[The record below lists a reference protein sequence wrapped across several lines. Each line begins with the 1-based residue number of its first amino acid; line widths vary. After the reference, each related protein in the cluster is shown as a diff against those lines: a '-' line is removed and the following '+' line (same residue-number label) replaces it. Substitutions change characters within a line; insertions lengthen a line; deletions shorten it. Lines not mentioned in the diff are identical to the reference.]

1 MDMLSMTGF
10 GTGEGAA
17 GPVTITVEFRSVNHR
32 FLDVSLKLPSLLA
45 PFELDVRNF
54 LKDNIAR
61 GRVSVSVQ
69 VEVDR
74 AAAATGADP
83 ERLAQGIR
91 MVQTAAAELA
101 RATGEPAEPVKLKH
115 LLMLPDLFRVE
126 EPDLDPE
133 DARTALMQALAGA
146 ARGLQ
151 EMKKAEGAALV
162 TEMLGRLDTVEA
174 KLAQVR
180 ALAPL
185 AAAEIQRK
193 LNERLEKLLA
203 EPLEPQR
210 LAQEVALLAD
220 RSNIN
225 EECERLGIH
234 IRHFRAAFTEGGQV
248 AKRLN
253 FLLQEMHRE
262 VNTMGSKTN
271 LMDITQAVIV
281 MKDEVES
288 LREQIQNLE

>member
-10 GTGEGAA
+10 GTGEGTA
-17 GPVTITVEFRSVNHR
+17 GPVRITVEFRSVNHR

-45 PFELDVRNF
+45 PFEIDVRNF

-91 MVQTAAAELA
+91 LVQSAAAELA
-101 RATGEPAEPVKLKH
+101 RATGRPAEPVTLEH

-126 EPDLDPE
+126 EPDLSPE
-133 DARTALMQALAGA
+133 DARAALMQALGGA

-162 TEMLGRLDTVEA
+162 KEMLGRLDTVEA
-174 KLAQVR
+174 KLAEVR
-180 ALAPL
+180 RLAPL

-193 LNERLEKLLA
+193 LSERLDKLLS

-234 IRHFRAAFTEGGQV
+234 IQHFRAAFDEGGQV
-248 AKRLN
+248 AKRIN

>member
-10 GTGEGAA
+10 GTGEGTA
-17 GPVTITVEFRSVNHR
+17 GPVTITAEFRSVNHR

-45 PFELDVRNF
+45 AYELDVRNF
-54 LKDNIAR
+54 QKDNIAR

-69 VEVDR
+69 VELARGEV
-74 AAAATGADP
+74 ASGADP

-91 MVQTAAAELA
+91 MVQTAANELA
-101 RATGEPAEPVKLKH
+101 KATGRPAEPVTLAH
-115 LLMLPDLFRVE
+115 LLQLPELFRVE
-126 EPDLDPE
+126 DPELDPE
-133 DARTALMQALAGA
+133 HVRGALMAALAGA
-146 ARGLQ
+146 ARGLL
-151 EMKKAEGAALV
+151 EMKKQEGAALV
-162 TEMLGRLDTVEA
+162 REMNGRLDIVEQ
-174 KLAQVR
+174 KLGEVR
-180 ALAPL
+180 LLAPQ
-185 AAAEIQRK
+185 AAVEIQRK
-193 LNERLEKLLA
+193 LNERLAKLLS

-210 LAQEVALLAD
+210 MAQEVALLAD

-234 IRHFRAAFTEGGQV
+234 IEHFRAAFTEGGQV
-248 AKRLN
+248 AKRIN

>member
-1 MDMLSMTGF
+1 MTGF
-10 GTGEGAA
+10 GTGEGTA
-17 GPVTITVEFRSVNHR
+17 GPVTITTEFRSVNHR

-45 PFELDVRNF
+45 AYELDVRNF

-69 VEVDR
+69 VELAR
-74 AAAATGADP
+74 GAAVSGADP

-91 MVQTAAAELA
+91 MVQTAANELA
-101 RATGEPAEPVKLKH
+101 KATSRPAEPVTLAH
-115 LLMLPDLFRVE
+115 LLQLPELFRVE
-126 EPDLDPE
+126 DPELDPE
-133 DARTALMQALAGA
+133 QVREALMAALAGA

-151 EMKKAEGAALV
+151 EMKKQEGAALV
-162 TEMLGRLDTVEA
+162 REMNGRLGIVET
-174 KLAQVR
+174 KLAEVR
-180 ALAPL
+180 LLAPQ
-185 AAAEIQRK
+185 AAVEIQRK
-193 LNERLEKLLA
+193 LNERLAKLLS

-210 LAQEVALLAD
+210 MAQEVALLAD

-234 IRHFRAAFTEGGQV
+234 IEHFRAAFTEGGQV
-248 AKRLN
+248 AKRIN

>member
-1 MDMLSMTGF
+1 MELLSMTGF
-10 GTGEGAA
+10 GTGEGRS
-17 GPVTITVEFRSVNHR
+17 GPLTITAEFRSVNHR

-45 PFELDVRNF
+45 AYELDVRNF
-54 LKDNIAR
+54 LKENIAR
-61 GRVSVSVQ
+61 GRVSVSLQ
-69 VEVDR
+69 VELAR
-74 AAAATGADP
+74 GEAGTGADP
-83 ERLAQGIR
+83 ERLAQGVR
-91 MVQTAAAELA
+91 LVRAAAAELA
-101 RATGEPAEPVKLKH
+101 RATGQPPEPVRLEH
-115 LLMLPDLFRVE
+115 LLQLPDLFRVE
-126 EPDLDPE
+126 DPQLEPDDVR
-133 DARTALMQALAGA
+133 AALLQALQGA
-146 ARGLQ
+146 HRGLH
-151 EMKKAEGAALV
+151 EMKRAEGAALV
-162 TEMLGRLDTVEA
+162 REMLGRVDTIEA
-174 KLAQVR
+174 KLGEVR
-180 ALAPL
+180 QLAPL

-193 LNERLEKLLA
+193 LSERLDKLLS

-234 IRHFRAAFTEGGQV
+234 LEHFRAAFAEGGQV
-248 AKRLN
+248 AKRVN
-253 FLLQEMHRE
+253 FLQQEMHRE

>member
-1 MDMLSMTGF
+1 MLSMTGF
-10 GTGEGAA
+10 GTGEGSS
-17 GPVTITVEFRSVNHR
+17 GPVTVTVEFRSVNHR
-32 FLDVSLKLPSLLA
+32 FLDVSLKLPSLLV
-45 PFELDVRNF
+45 PYELDVRNF

-61 GRVSVSVQ
+61 GRVSVGVQ
-69 VEVDR
+69 VEVSR

-91 MVQTAAAELA
+91 MVQTAADELA
-101 RATGEPAEPVKLKH
+101 RASGRPAEPVTLAH
-115 LLMLPDLFRVE
+115 LLQLPELFRVE

-133 DARTALMQALAGA
+133 HARAALMAALQGA

-162 TEMLGRLDTVEA
+162 KEMLGRLDTVEA
-174 KLAQVR
+174 KLAEVR
-180 ALAPL
+180 KLAPL

-193 LNERLEKLLA
+193 LLERLDKLLS

-234 IRHFRAAFTEGGQV
+234 ITHFRAAFDEGGQV
-248 AKRLN
+248 AKRIN

>member
-1 MDMLSMTGF
+1 MTGF
-10 GTGEGAA
+10 GSGEGHA
-17 GPVTITVEFRSVNHR
+17 GPVTITAEFRSVNHR

-45 PFELDVRNF
+45 AYELEVRNF

-61 GRVSVSVQ
+61 GRVSVSIQ
-69 VEVDR
+69 AEVAR
-74 AAAATGADP
+74 SEAASGADP

-91 MVQTAAAELA
+91 LVQTAAVELA
-101 RATGEPAEPVKLKH
+101 RATGQPPEPVRLDH
-115 LLMLPDLFRVE
+115 LMRLPDLFRLE
-126 EPDLDPE
+126 DPQLDPE
-133 DARTALMQALAGA
+133 TARAALMQALDGA
-146 ARGLQ
+146 CRGLQ

-162 TEMLGRLDTVEA
+162 RGDGRPAGHRRSEA
-174 KLAQVR
+174 GRRCASWR
-180 ALAPL
+180 PL
-185 AAAEIQRK
+185 AATEIQRK
-193 LNERLEKLLA
+193 LNERLEKLLS

-210 LAQEVALLAD
+210 LAQEVAMLAD

-234 IRHFRAAFTEGGQV
+234 IEHFRAAFVEGGQV
-248 AKRLN
+248 AKRIN

>member
-1 MDMLSMTGF
+1 MTGF
-10 GTGEGAA
+10 GTGEGHA
-17 GPVTITVEFRSVNHR
+17 GPVTITAEFRSVNHR

-45 PFELDVRNF
+45 AYELDVRNF

-61 GRVSVSVQ
+61 GRVSVNLQ
-69 VEVDR
+69 AEVAR
-74 AAAATGADP
+74 AEAASGADP

-91 MVQTAAAELA
+91 LVQTAAAELA
-101 RATGEPAEPVKLKH
+101 RFTGQPPEPVRLDH
-115 LLMLPDLFRVE
+115 LMRLPDLFRLE
-126 EPDLDPE
+126 DPQLDPVVV
-133 DARTALMQALAGA
+133 RTALMQALEGA
-146 ARGLQ
+146 CRGLQ
-151 EMKKAEGAALV
+151 DMKKAEGAALV
-162 TEMLGRLDTVEA
+162 REMSGRLDIVEA
-174 KLAQVR
+174 KLAEVR
-180 ALAPL
+180 QLAPL
-185 AAAEIQRK
+185 AAVEIQRK
-193 LNERLEKLLA
+193 LNDRLEKLLS

-234 IRHFRAAFTEGGQV
+234 IEHFRAAFVEGGQV
-248 AKRLN
+248 AKRIN

-271 LMDITQAVIV
+271 LMEITQAVIV